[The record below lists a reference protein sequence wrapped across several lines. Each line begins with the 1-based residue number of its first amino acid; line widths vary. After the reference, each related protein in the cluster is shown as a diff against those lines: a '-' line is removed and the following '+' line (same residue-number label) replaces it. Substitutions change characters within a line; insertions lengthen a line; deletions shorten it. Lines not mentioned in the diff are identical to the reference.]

1 MGAQTHIH
9 EVRWIA
15 KGRNSNGARPF
26 RLARAGVDRECQE
39 TIEDVGRR
47 LTISRTPMDNTV
59 VKTRKS
65 LGIETELQIGGSSW
79 L

>member
-1 MGAQTHIH
+1 M
-9 EVRWIA
+9 
-15 KGRNSNGARPF
+15 
-26 RLARAGVDRECQE
+26 DRECQE